1 MKPSENTTPGAESNE
16 TATAT
21 PEAKP
26 ATEKKPAVKKPAA
39 KKPAVKKP
47 APKKPAKPAAKK
59 PAAKKPAVKKPAA
72 KKPTTKK
79 PVKKS
84 ADIRTA
90 DNSNRNFDR
99 VRFNGEDLPKGRT
112 VHAVVADYIKKHPKV
127 TLSALQ
133 EKFPDELMRGP
144 WGLLKELNTAKKI
157 SGPKK
162 LRYFLREKDVL
173 SVGGKKVAVCNQWST
188 EGFEGFKKHVKTL
201 GYNLSAARK

>member
-1 MKPSENTTPGAESNE
+1 MKPSENNTPSVESNDAT
-16 TATAT
+16 TAVAT
-21 PEAKP
+21 STEVKP
-26 ATEKKPAVKKPAA
+26 AVTKKPAKPAA
-39 KKPAVKKP
+39 KKPT
-47 APKKPAKPAAKK
+47 PKKPVSKKPAAKK
-59 PAAKKPAVKKPAA
+59 PAAKKPAAKKPAA
-72 KKPTTKK
+72 KKPTKK
-79 PVKKS
+79 PAKKS

-99 VRFNGEDLPKGRT
+99 IRFNGEDLPKGRT

-144 WGLLKELNTAKKI
+144 WGLVKELNTAKKI

-173 SVGGKKVAVCNQWST
+173 NVGGKKVAICNQWST

-201 GYNLSAARK
+201 GYNLTAARK